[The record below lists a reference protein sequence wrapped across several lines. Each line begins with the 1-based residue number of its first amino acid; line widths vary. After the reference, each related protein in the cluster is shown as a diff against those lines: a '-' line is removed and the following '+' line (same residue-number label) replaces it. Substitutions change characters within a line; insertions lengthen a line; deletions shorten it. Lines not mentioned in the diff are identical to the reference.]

1 VLGRRFFSR
10 VCFNTAMSKAAKP
23 AKTEK
28 EAKGIA
34 AVRAAAG
41 PKPRSA
47 EKDFWVF
54 TCGVGSLIYVLVT
67 MVPN

>member
-1 VLGRRFFSR
+1 MFSR
-10 VCFNTAMSKAAKP
+10 FCLNVGMSKAAKP
-23 AKTEK
+23 ENSDKP
-28 EAKGIA
+28 AKGKQAIRDA
-34 AVRAAAG
+34 HGHKR
-41 PKPRSA
+41 RSA